1 MDAKLTEM
9 LRRTEWPETEII
21 KDGDALSCK
30 IDGEIVKFTVR
41 IHPKEICVR
50 LLRDDIGM
58 TASAKLMLMAPVT
71 YTTETGTR
79 RANDYGIMRLR
90 DLMVGLYHDYQ
101 IISSSQEQIKGVL
114 PEFLC
119 AKDECKRTVS
129 DLNGKKRDL
138 KKDFKQGRL
147 SQKSYMEQLN
157 DIKEQV
163 YAHQHALTETFGK
176 IFKQVLSGCSHCDDL
191 IGAIES
197 LSGSCLKDNLDVNSI
212 YPTSLSTISQDTK
225 AALAE
230 LKESR

>member
-9 LRRTEWPETEII
+9 LRRTEWPETDII
-21 KDGDALSCK
+21 KDGDALACK
-30 IDGEIVKFTVR
+30 IDGGIVECAVR
-41 IHPKEICVR
+41 IHPKEISVR
-50 LLRDDIGM
+50 LLRDDIRM

-79 RANDYGIMRLR
+79 KANDYGIMRLR
-90 DLMVGLYHDYQ
+90 ELMVGLYHDYQ
-101 IISSSQEQIKGVL
+101 IISGSRERIKGLL
-114 PEFLC
+114 PEYLS
-119 AKDECKRTVS
+119 AKEDCKLKIA

-163 YAHQHALTETFGK
+163 YAHQHALAETFGK
-176 IFKQVLSGCSHCDDL
+176 IFKQELSGCSHCDDL

-197 LSGSCLKDNLDVNSI
+197 LSGSCLKDDL
-212 YPTSLSTISQDTK
+212 L
-225 AALAE
+225 
-230 LKESR
+230 